1 MVRTD
6 KRMYRLTPRMLQH
19 FRHDLEKYHQLFTG
33 GRCSGWE
40 LEELLVRAIKSD
52 TQAAHHV
59 RWKEAGHDDEADI
72 VVRTN
77 GDEHPIQ
84 VKSGKIQ
91 VKKNRLV
98 LSGHRL
104 GRFQEDLNQITEYL
118 NSKSANFISVP
129 HRLIEDGQGRRHAYK
144 LTYMDA
150 EKLRGLAPGGWSKSG
165 SAFKQENDF
174 GVDFSLNPSMSWQ
187 VWWSIPMDLVE
198 ETDEFV
204 ID

>member
-6 KRMYRLTPRMLQH
+6 RRMYRLTPRMQQH

-104 GRFQEDLNQITEYL
+104 GRFQGDLAQITKYL
-118 NSKSANFISVP
+118 NSRSANFISVP
-129 HRLIEDGQGRRHAYK
+129 YRLIEDDLGRRHAYK
-144 LTYMDA
+144 LTYIDV
-150 EKLRGLAPGGWSKSG
+150 EKLVGLESGQWIESG
-165 SAFKQENDF
+165 SAYKQENDF

-187 VWWSIPMDLVE
+187 VWWSIPMGLVE
-198 ETDEFV
+198 ETAEFV

>member
-1 MVRTD
+1 MARTD

-129 HRLIEDGQGRRHAYK
+129 HRLIEDGRGRRHAYK

>member
-1 MVRTD
+1 
-6 KRMYRLTPRMLQH
+6 MYRLTPRMLQH
-19 FRHDLEKYHQLFTG
+19 FRHDLERYHQLFTG

-59 RWKEAGHDDEADI
+59 HWKEAGHDDEADI

-84 VKSGKIQ
+84 VKSGRIQ
-91 VKKNRLV
+91 TQKNRLV

-104 GRFQEDLNQITEYL
+104 GRFQGDFVQITEYL

-129 HRLIEDGQGRRHAYK
+129 YRLIEDGRGRIHAYR
-144 LTYMDA
+144 LTYIDA
-150 EKLRGLAPGGWSKSG
+150 EKLRGLQTGRWLESG
-165 SAFKQENDF
+165 AAFKQKNAF
-174 GVDFSLNPSMSWQ
+174 GVDLSLNPSMSWQ
-187 VWWSIPMDLVE
+187 VWWHIPMELVE
-198 ETDEFV
+198 ETEEF
-204 ID
+204 IIG